1 VPVDSVDVSQ
11 INSDRRDESHD
22 KLHTLIETR
31 TEALSLY
38 NQLINMRPFSIEDGL
53 TILLEELC
61 EALVDYTASA
71 HFQLYRFLDDG
82 TERREAVRT
91 IAEKVYPAISKVT
104 DFIIQFNDK
113 YDGEKDNLI
122 LTNLDNDLSVL
133 GEVLADRI
141 TNEDQIIAS
150 FRAAKMA

>member
-1 VPVDSVDVSQ
+1 MSVDVSQ

-22 KLHTLIETR
+22 KLHTLIKTR
-31 TEALSLY
+31 TETLSLY
-38 NQLINMRPFSIEDGL
+38 NQIIGMRPFNPEDNL
-53 TILLEELC
+53 TLLLEELC

-82 TERREAVRT
+82 TERREAVQT
-91 IAEKVYPAISKVT
+91 IANEVYPEISKVT
-104 DFIIQFNDK
+104 DFIIEFNDK
-113 YDGEKDNLI
+113 YDGEKDSLI

-141 TNEDQIIAS
+141 TNEDKIVAA
-150 FRAAKMA
+150 FRAAKI